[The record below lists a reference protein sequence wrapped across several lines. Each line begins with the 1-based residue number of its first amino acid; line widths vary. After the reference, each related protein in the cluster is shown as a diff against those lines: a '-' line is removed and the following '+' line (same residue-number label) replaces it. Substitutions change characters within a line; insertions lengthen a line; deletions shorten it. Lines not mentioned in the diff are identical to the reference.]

1 MMHMEK
7 IARKQR
13 YGMGSFGTIELSILD
28 GTVIASFFPEG
39 ENMTIKEIMERTE
52 HSYERVNSSLK
63 YLTEKNIVNEKK
75 VGKTLVYSLDL
86 HNLYAEIGFGSYILE
101 RESDFIKKHRTVHN
115 AIKEIRDNPYIWMVV
130 LFGSYSKGEDIINSD
145 IDIAV
150 IGRKDKQIDLTI
162 YEKKL
167 EREININI
175 YESFKSIH
183 KNLKENLCHT
193 QNPKLHYLSVVLL
206 PKEKYQRCLVKVF
219 YKH

>member
-1 MMHMEK
+1 MEK

-39 ENMTIKEIMERTE
+39 EDMTIKEIMERTE

-101 RESDFIKKHRTVHN
+101 RESDFIKKHRTVYN

-130 LFGSYSKGEDIINSD
+130 LFGSYSKGTETEQSD
-145 IDIAV
+145 VDV
-150 IGRKDKQIDLTI
+150 ICVSN
-162 YEKKL
+162 KK
-167 EREININI
+167 EET
-175 YESFKSIH
+175 EHFVKSLKH
-183 KNLKENLCHT
+183 KYNVDFA
-193 QNPKLHYLSVVLL
+193 PVVLSL
-206 PKEKYQRCLVKVF
+206 HEFPNIKKDNPELWGDLKMYGIVF
-219 YKH
+219 KGEDSFYYWMYKDDK